1 MLAQVTLLSQ
11 TYFNLLRQV
20 ENPWAIQRRITS
32 TFVLEVKPV
41 NNAWEALA
49 EEAFHI
55 TNAPEELLSEPQKEW
70 ERIHRKN
77 RAPSLSVGD
86 VVQVTHAYGTE
97 FYLCLSSGWKKANAV
112 EASQLFQNLVA
123 VEEKLQPRS
132 KPDGACSTC
141 GETHFSE

>member
-1 MLAQVTLLSQ
+1 MIAQVTLLQQ
-11 TYFNLLRQV
+11 TYFNSLRQV
-20 ENPWAIQRRITS
+20 ENPWAIQRRRTS

-41 NNAWEALA
+41 STNVWEGLA

-86 VVQVTHAYGTE
+86 VAQVTHPYGTE
-97 FYLCLSSGWKKANAV
+97 FYLCRSSGWESVWLAPTWDGH
-112 EASQLFQNLVA
+112 EALHLLFSNLVV
-123 VEEKLQPRS
+123 VEETLS
-132 KPDGACSTC
+132 EIPDKD
-141 GETHFSE
+141 